1 MVRVLRKA
9 SGEGL
14 CGGVWVCAVRE
25 QAWGMRAVAKR
36 SRRSGCAAPRL
47 RFCARKS
54 GGNRRLWKLRPRR
67 RGARGRAASA
77 PQGLRGDRAA
87 CQRAR
92 ASPAG
97 RKQAISAL
105 RFKVLLRGRASCKVA
120 ALAVIASSC
129 TMRGVCEFCMLADA
143 ALRSYD
149 VVKFEL
155 QPKRPIS
162 CSTHTEKI
170 DIIGLLLEP
179 SSSSDARNLLFF

>member
-1 MVRVLRKA
+1 MGCLGV
-9 SGEGL
+9 
-14 CGGVWVCAVRE
+14 CGARACVGHARDG
-25 QAWGMRAVAKR
+25 QAVAAQNL
-36 SRRSGCAAPRL
+36 RRAAAWFL
-47 RFCARKS
+47 CARFFDKPTIAEIA
-54 GGNRRLWKLRPRR
+54 PRR